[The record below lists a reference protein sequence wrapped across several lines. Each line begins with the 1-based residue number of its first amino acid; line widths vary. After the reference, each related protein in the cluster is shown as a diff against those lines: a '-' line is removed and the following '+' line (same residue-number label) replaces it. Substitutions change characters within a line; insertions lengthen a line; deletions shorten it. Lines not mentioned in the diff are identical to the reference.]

1 MLKEMGFCQQKIIQA
16 DDVKYLDNSSDDEE
30 PQKELQKCEILFL
43 SIHTADDEQTDIS
56 NKKQDQDDPAEDPFR

>member
-1 MLKEMGFCQQKIIQA
+1 MLKEMCFCQQKIIQA
-16 DDVKYLDNSSDDEE
+16 DNVKCLDDSSDDEE

-56 NKKQDQDDPAEDPFR
+56 DKKQDQDAPAEDPFR